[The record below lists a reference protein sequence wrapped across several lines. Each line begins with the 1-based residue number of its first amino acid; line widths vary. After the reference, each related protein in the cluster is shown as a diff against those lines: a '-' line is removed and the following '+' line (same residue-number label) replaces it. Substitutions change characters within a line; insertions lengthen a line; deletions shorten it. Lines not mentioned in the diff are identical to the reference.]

1 MCISAVVKKW
11 QEGHEWEKLIH
22 VELWDTVTIR
32 DLYAK
37 AEEDRKAVK
46 GRNTWRKTVAEQKE
60 KGLRKH
66 EFVPTSVKS
75 VIMQGARQ
83 LLET

>member
-1 MCISAVVKKW
+1 M
-11 QEGHEWEKLIH
+11 G
-22 VELWDTVTIR
+22 LWDTVTIR

-37 AEEDRKAVK
+37 AEDRKAVK
-46 GRNTWRKTVAEQKE
+46 GRNTWMKNVAEQKE

>member
-1 MCISAVVKKW
+1 M
-11 QEGHEWEKLIH
+11 
-22 VELWDTVTIR
+22 TIR

-37 AEEDRKAVK
+37 AEEDRKAVE
-46 GRNTWRKTVAEQKE
+46 GRNTWRKNVAEQKE
-60 KGLRKH
+60 KGLKKH

>member
-1 MCISAVVKKW
+1 M
-11 QEGHEWEKLIH
+11 
-22 VELWDTVTIR
+22 TIR

-46 GRNTWRKTVAEQKE
+46 GRNTWMKDVAEQKE
-60 KGLRKH
+60 KGFRKH